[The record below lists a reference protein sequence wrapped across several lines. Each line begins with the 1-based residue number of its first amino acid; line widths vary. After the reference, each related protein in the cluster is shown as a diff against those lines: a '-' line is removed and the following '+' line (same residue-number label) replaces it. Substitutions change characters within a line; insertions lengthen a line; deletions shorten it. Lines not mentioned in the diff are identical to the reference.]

1 MTKPQLPSDQTAVI
15 RSGSGPRPL
24 VNTVAP
30 PVQRASTVLIEN
42 AKALYDGSQATYGRA
57 GLQPYGVLCE
67 ALAALENA
75 LGARLFPN
83 GVAAITGSL
92 LAVLSAGDE
101 VLVVDCIYAP
111 TRRFCDKVLAR
122 FGVKTRYFHP
132 SLEPQA
138 VLAMATPATKVIVLE
153 SPGSLTFDMQDVP
166 AIAKLARERGILTL
180 IDNTWA
186 AGSLFKP
193 LDHGV
198 DISVQS
204 LTKYV
209 GGHSDVFMGS
219 ACVNDPKLKA
229 MLDDAVW
236 NFGWSVS
243 PDDAYLM
250 LRGLRTMPTRLAR
263 QGESALAI
271 GRWLAEQPEVGEVI
285 LPALPG
291 SRGHEIWKRD
301 FSGQNG
307 LIGVVLKPK
316 AEPAVLALLDQ
327 LEVFG
332 LGFSWGGFES
342 LALHCEPQLR
352 LRSLDWTFE
361 GPLIRLHIGLEDPE
375 DLKADLRAGLDAFS
389 AT

>member
-1 MTKPQLPSDQTAVI
+1 MTKPRLPTDETTAI
-15 RSGSGPRPL
+15 RAGTGARPL
-24 VNTVAP
+24 VHTVAP
-30 PVQRASTVLIEN
+30 PVQRASTVLTEN
-42 AKALYDGSQATYGRA
+42 AKALYDGSQPTYGRA

-67 ALAALENA
+67 ALAALENGI
-75 LGARLFPN
+75 GARLFPN

-92 LAVLSAGDE
+92 LAILSAGDE
-101 VLVVDCIYAP
+101 VLVVDCIYDP
-111 TRRFCDKVLAR
+111 TRRFCNKVLSK
-122 FGVKTRYFHP
+122 FGVQTRYFHP
-132 SLEPQA
+132 SLEPDA

-186 AGSLFKP
+186 AGTLFKP

-219 ACVNDPKLKA
+219 ACVRDPKLKA
-229 MLDDAVW
+229 VLDEAVW

-243 PDDAYLM
+243 PDDAYMM
-250 LRGLRTMPTRLAR
+250 LRGLRTMPTRIAR
-263 QGESALAI
+263 QGENALAI
-271 GRWLAEQPEVGEVI
+271 GRWLAEQAEVGEVI

-307 LIGVVLKPK
+307 LIGVVLKPNPE
-316 AEPAVLALLDQ
+316 AAVLALLDR

-342 LALHCEPQLR
+342 LALHCDPQIR
-352 LRSLDWTFE
+352 RRSLDWTFD

-375 DLKADLRAGLDAFS
+375 DLKADLRAGLDAFA